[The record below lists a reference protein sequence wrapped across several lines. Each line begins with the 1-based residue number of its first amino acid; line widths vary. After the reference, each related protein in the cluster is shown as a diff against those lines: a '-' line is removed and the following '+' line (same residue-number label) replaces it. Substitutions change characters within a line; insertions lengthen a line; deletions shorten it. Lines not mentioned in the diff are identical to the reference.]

1 MKRHGTNPIPLNRAY
16 SALCTTLESKQTLHC
31 RKTVFMKFT
40 WKSFRIVS
48 FINRFGR
55 FSVFPW
61 FRNTTSS
68 SHLQLIPIP
77 IQNLR
82 FNVSPVLN
90 SNGFEW
96 IISSRL
102 RAASICAF
110 SSSYRSSNKSKSL
123 LSAWPI
129 PSLSLRALILSSA
142 RQYRL
147 LYDLKRTLKHSNESD
162 SEDDSSLSLSSESSK
177 SPKSS
182 FTFGSGFCKTT
193 GSSFFTFSS
202 SSSTRFWI

>member
-1 MKRHGTNPIPLNRAY
+1 MNKHSTNPIPLIHTNP
-16 SALCTTLESKQTLHC
+16 TLFAPLVSKQTPHC

-48 FINRFGR
+48 FINRFGF

-68 SHLQLIPIP
+68 SHLQLNSTP
-77 IQNLR
+77 IQYLR

-90 SNGFEW
+90 NNGFEW

-110 SSSYRSSNKSKSL
+110 SSSYHSSNQAKSL
-123 LSAWPI
+123 LSAWPA
-129 PSLSLRALILSSA
+129 PSLSSRAPILSSA
-142 RQYRL
+142 RQYRP
-147 LYDLKRTLKHSNESD
+147 LYDLEWIRMFKRVWFGRWFLALTLIGIVKITKIIVHFRFR
-162 SEDDSSLSLSSESSK
+162 SL
-177 SPKSS
+177 
-182 FTFGSGFCKTT
+182 
-193 GSSFFTFSS
+193 
-202 SSSTRFWI
+202 